1 MSLLTITVDTS
12 AATQHLGTLEE
23 RLTNLRP
30 LLKVIGEELT
40 ESTKRRFE
48 TSTGP
53 QQQHQKSIPQNQEP
67 K

>member
-53 QQQHQKSIPQNQEP
+53 QQ
-67 K
+67 